1 MDNHFSKLERR
12 ERGHMFKRVLIA
24 NRGEIAVRIIRA
36 CTEMGIETVA
46 VYSEADKDSMHVYM
60 ADKAVCI
67 GPAMSSKSYLN
78 IPAILSAADI
88 TGADAI
94 HPGFGFLSEN
104 VKFAS
109 LCKMAGITFIGPS
122 SESISL
128 MGDKAN
134 AKDTMKKAGVPTVPG
149 SDGKIYTAEE
159 GKKIGDAIGY
169 PVMIKASSGGGGR
182 GMRVVW
188 NSEDFISLFNLC
200 QQESRTSF
208 NDDAMYI
215 EKYIQNPRH
224 IEFQILADNYGNV
237 IHLGERDCSLQ
248 RRNQKM
254 LEEAPSIIL
263 DADLRE
269 RMGEAAKKAAR
280 ACNYSNAG
288 TIEFLLDKDKNFYF
302 MEMNTRV
309 QVEHPVTE
317 AVTGIDIIKEQI
329 NIAFGEK
336 MSYTQ
341 KDVKINGHSIECRIN
356 AENPE
361 FNFRPS
367 PGKINDLHYPG
378 GFGVRIDSFIYSGY
392 VIPPYYDSMIAKLIV
407 HGKDRDEAISKMK
420 RALSEFLVDGVDTN
434 IDFLIKL
441 LNNKDIINNDYD
453 TSYIERWLNKQGE

>member
-1 MDNHFSKLERR
+1 
-12 ERGHMFKRVLIA
+12 MFKRILIA
-24 NRGEIAVRIIRA
+24 NRGEIAVRIMRA
-36 CTEMGIETVA
+36 CIELGIETVA

-60 ADKAVCI
+60 ADKAICI

-88 TGADAI
+88 SGADAI

-104 VKFAS
+104 IKFAS
-109 LCKMAGITFIGPS
+109 LCKMSGITFIGPS
-122 SESISL
+122 AESISL

-134 AKDTMKKAGVPTVPG
+134 AKETMKKAGVPTVPG
-149 SDGKIYTAEE
+149 SEGKIYLAQD
-159 GKKIGDAIGY
+159 GKKIGDEIGY

-182 GMRVVW
+182 GIRIVN
-188 NSEDFISLFNLC
+188 NSEEFESLFNIC
-200 QQESRTSF
+200 QQESKTAF

-224 IEFQILADNYGNV
+224 IEFQILADSMGNV

-254 LEEAPSIIL
+254 LEESPSIIL
-263 DADLRE
+263 DDKLRAS
-269 RMGEAAKKAAR
+269 MGKAAINAAK
-280 ACNYSNAG
+280 ACNYVNAG
-288 TIEFLLDKDKNFYF
+288 TIEFLLDKDRNFYF

-317 AVTGIDIIKEQI
+317 EVTGIDVIKSQI
-329 NIAFGEK
+329 NIACGNELG
-336 MSYTQ
+336 YTQ
-341 KDVKINGHSIECRIN
+341 EDIKINGHSIECRIN
-356 AENPE
+356 AENPDM
-361 FNFRPS
+361 NFRPS
-367 PGKINDLHYPG
+367 PGKVNDLHVPG
-378 GFGVRIDSFIYSGY
+378 GFGVRIDSSIYSGY

-407 HGKDRDEAISKMK
+407 HGRNRSEAISKMK

-441 LNNKDIINNDYD
+441 LNNEDIVNNNYD
-453 TSYIERWLNKQGE
+453 TSYIERWLKKQGE

>member
-1 MDNHFSKLERR
+1 
-12 ERGHMFKRVLIA
+12 MFKKILIA

-36 CTEMGIETVA
+36 CMEMNIETVA

-88 TGADAI
+88 TGAEAI

-109 LCKMAGITFIGPS
+109 LCKIAGITFIGPS
-122 SESISL
+122 SEAISL
-128 MGDKAN
+128 MGDKSN
-134 AKDTMKKAGVPTVPG
+134 ARETMKKAGIPTIPG
-149 SDGKIYTAEE
+149 SEGKIYIADE
-159 GKKIGDAIGY
+159 GNKIADGIGY
-169 PVMIKASSGGGGR
+169 PVIIKASSGGGGR

-188 NSEDFISLFNLC
+188 NSEEFTSLFNLC
-200 QQESRTSF
+200 KQESKAAF

-215 EKYIQNPRH
+215 EKYIENPRH
-224 IEFQILADNYGNV
+224 IEFQILADCKGKV

-263 DADLRE
+263 DDDLRE
-269 RMGEAAKKAAR
+269 RMGEAAKKAAK
-280 ACNYSNAG
+280 ACNYTNAG
-288 TIEFLLDKDKNFYF
+288 TIEFLLDKDRNFYF

-317 AVTGIDIIKEQI
+317 EVTGIDIIKEQI
-329 NIAFGEK
+329 NIAFGKEL
-336 MSYTQ
+336 SYSQ
-341 KDVKINGHSIECRIN
+341 EDIKINGHSIECRIN

-361 FNFRPS
+361 QNFRPS
-367 PGKINDLHYPG
+367 PGKINDLHLPG
-378 GFGVRIDSFIYSGY
+378 GFGVRVDSSIYSGY
-392 VIPPYYDSMIAKLIV
+392 TIPPYYDSMIAKLIV
-407 HGKDRDEAISKMK
+407 HGRDRNEAISKMK
-420 RALSEFLVDGVDTN
+420 RALSEFLLDGIDTN

-441 LNNKDIINNDYD
+441 LNNEDVVNNNYD
-453 TSYIERWLNKQGE
+453 TSYIERWLKKQGE

>member
-1 MDNHFSKLERR
+1 
-12 ERGHMFKRVLIA
+12 MFKRILIA

-78 IPAILSAADI
+78 IPSILSAADI

-104 VKFAS
+104 IKFAS
-109 LCKMAGITFIGPS
+109 LCKMSGITFIGPS
-122 SESISL
+122 AESISL

-149 SDGKIYTAEE
+149 SEGKIYSAVD
-159 GKKIGDAIGY
+159 GKVIGDNIGY
-169 PVMIKASSGGGGR
+169 PLMIKASSGGGGR

-188 NSEDFISLFNLC
+188 NSEEFISLFNLC
-200 QQESRTSF
+200 QQESKTAF

-224 IEFQILADNYGNV
+224 IEFQILADNYGKV

-254 LEEAPSIIL
+254 LEESPSIIL
-263 DADLRE
+263 DKELRE
-269 RMGEAAKKAAR
+269 RMGEAAKRAAK
-280 ACNYSNAG
+280 ACNYTNAG
-288 TIEFLLDKDKNFYF
+288 TIEFLLDKDNNFYF

-329 NIAFGEK
+329 NIAFGKELE
-336 MSYTQ
+336 YTQ
-341 KDVKINGHSIECRIN
+341 GDIKINGHSIECRIN
-356 AENPE
+356 AENPSL
-361 FNFRPS
+361 NFRPS
-367 PGKINDLHYPG
+367 PGKINDLHFPG
-378 GFGVRIDSFIYSGY
+378 GFGVRVDSSIYNGY

-407 HGKDRDEAISKMK
+407 HGRDRNEAISKMK

-434 IDFLIKL
+434 IEFLIRL
-441 LNNKDIINNDYD
+441 LNNDDVVSNNYD
-453 TSYIERWLNKQGE
+453 TSYIEKWLKKQGE